1 MIRKILA
8 VLGGLFSGGLM
19 ISLVEM
25 VAHQLHPVPAGM
37 KMDDLAAMAEHAG
50 KAPLSAQIVV
60 LIGYALG
67 AITAGYISTIIAKDA
82 KKIYALICA
91 ALFFVSTIINL
102 SMIPTPVWF
111 WIIAL
116 LLWTPLALFGY
127 KLASRKNQ

>member
-8 VLGGLFSGGLM
+8 VLGGLVSGGIV

-25 VAHQLHPVPAGM
+25 IARLLHPVPVGM
-37 KMDDLAAMAEHAG
+37 KMDDMTAMAEHAS

-60 LIGYALG
+60 LIAYALG
-67 AITAGYISTIIAKDA
+67 AITAGYISTIIAKDG

-91 ALFFVSTIINL
+91 ALFFISTIINL
-102 SMIPTPVWF
+102 YMIATPVWF

-116 LLWTPLALFGY
+116 LLWAPLALFGY
-127 KLASRKNQ
+127 QLASRKNQ

>member
-1 MIRKILA
+1 MLRKILA
-8 VLGGLFSGGLM
+8 VLGGLVSGSLV

-25 VAHQLHPVPAGM
+25 IARQLHPVPAGM

-67 AITAGYISTIIAKDA
+67 AITAGYIATLIAKDE
-82 KKIYALICA
+82 KKIYALLCA
-91 ALFFVSTIINL
+91 ALFFISTIINL
-102 SMIPTPVWF
+102 SMIATPVWF
-111 WIIAL
+111 WVIAL

-127 KLASRKNQ
+127 KLALKNKS